1 MVQKFIAKSIVR
13 GLIGL
18 IGLMG
23 LSAKAQTPVNV
34 CQADLYFLSSRVR
47 VKVVLVR
54 DTLVVVDEDDPNASF
69 SIDKTNI
76 LRLNDQS
83 RIFTIHTRRPIWYRS
98 RESMQFDFELYGRN
112 YVNFAPG
119 NCGSMA
125 AWLRNA
131 SRTQRTTRPPQPK
144 IFWAKLKRGF
154 GRDIDGRLEILERVI
169 AFKANQEAGYL
180 YRWDL
185 REINNFER
193 KAPYSLEFTT
203 SHDDKFKFE
212 LQHRAISPDEVNA
225 IRDRIARLRLS
236 RY

>member
-1 MVQKFIAKSIVR
+1 MFQKSFATLVALALIALT
-13 GLIGL
+13 GLTGR
-18 IGLMG
+18 
-23 LSAKAQTPVNV
+23 SANAQTRVNV
-34 CQADLYFLSSRVR
+34 CQADLYFLSNRVK

-54 DTLVVVDEDDPNASF
+54 DTLVVVDEDDPSASF

-83 RIFTIHTRRPIWYRS
+83 RVLTIHTRRPVWYRS
-98 RESMQFDFELYGRN
+98 KESMQFDFELYGGN

-119 NCGSMA
+119 NCESMA

-131 SRTQRTTRPPQPK
+131 SRIQRIPRAPQPK

-154 GRDIDGRLEILERVI
+154 GRDIEGRLEILDRAI
-169 AFKANQEAGYL
+169 AFKANKDAGYL

-193 KAPYSLEFTT
+193 KAPYALEFTT
-203 SHDDKFKFE
+203 SNDDKFKFE
-212 LQHRAISPDEVNA
+212 LQNRAISPDEVNA
-225 IRDRIARLRLS
+225 IRDRITKLRLG